1 LCKIGEKNITNILN
15 KLKNFIFMSD
25 LSEIINQEQIKLILD
40 QYTGERQLVELK
52 FYLLTFNEELR
63 ELGIDASRLAWQ
75 IYTTNRK

>member
-1 LCKIGEKNITNILN
+1 
-15 KLKNFIFMSD
+15 MSD

-63 ELGIDASRLAWQ
+63 GLGIDASRLAWQ